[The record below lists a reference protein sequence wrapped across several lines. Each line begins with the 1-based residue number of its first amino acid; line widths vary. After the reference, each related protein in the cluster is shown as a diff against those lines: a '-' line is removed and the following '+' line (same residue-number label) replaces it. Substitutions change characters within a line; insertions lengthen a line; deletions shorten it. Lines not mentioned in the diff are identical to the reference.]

1 MSHNVPSMTGN
12 TVQRIKNAG
21 DSEMGHECHILG
33 HTVPKQMNSW
43 ERFMRRNPLACIFV
57 QMAVIP

>member
-12 TVQRIKNAG
+12 TAQRIKNAG

-33 HTVPKQMNSW
+33 HTVPK
-43 ERFMRRNPLACIFV
+43 
-57 QMAVIP
+57 